1 MLESRLVVAVSKLLG
16 DGATTR
22 NWATVTKLHALVE
35 GQGTGT

>member
-1 MLESRLVVAVSKLLG
+1 VLG

-35 GQGTGT
+35 GGRDR